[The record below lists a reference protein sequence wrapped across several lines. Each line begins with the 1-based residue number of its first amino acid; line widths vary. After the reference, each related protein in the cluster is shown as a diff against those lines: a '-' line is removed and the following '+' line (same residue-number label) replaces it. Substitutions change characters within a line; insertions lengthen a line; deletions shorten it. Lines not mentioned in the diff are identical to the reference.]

1 MQLPAQLETLRERKI
16 WVCYPM
22 IYNPS
27 KHNGVGGYDKPPINP
42 YTLDNAKINDA
53 TNLSTFDEAAAHI
66 GEITTV
72 TNKGARVE
80 CEVMGVG
87 IALGFTGLIGVD
99 LDNVVAYRDK
109 DYKITREAD
118 EIITAL
124 ASYTELSPSH
134 SGIHILIEAEIPD
147 DYQHKAGG
155 KLDNYGDRVAEYELL
170 DKGYITISGVTSPR
184 YNYPLAQREKEL
196 ADVYAR
202 YIEKVPA
209 IDTPCDRR
217 PEAALSVV
225 SWDSVD
231 ISKLTQKQIL
241 GGVFF
246 SYERWLWEVQR
257 LSDAEILNG
266 IFMSGSTG
274 EKVRRL
280 YNGDIT
286 GYKSQSE
293 ADLALMSY
301 FYKFTQ
307 DRAITE
313 RLFRCS
319 ALYRARGKSRNYIEK
334 TLDKAERDKDVDSYG
349 RPITLRAFT
358 GHVTLTKEER
368 RAYAQA
374 KEAQEREAQSKNKRL
389 RPRI

>member
-22 IYNPS
+22 LYNPT
-27 KHNGVGGYDKPPINP
+27 KHNGAGGYDKPPINA
-42 YTLDNAKINDA
+42 YTLDNAAINNPTHLA
-53 TNLSTFDEAAAHI
+53 TFDEAAAHI
-66 GEITTV
+66 GELTTV

-80 CEVMGVG
+80 CEIKGVG
-87 IALGFTGLIGVD
+87 IALGATGIVGVD
-99 LDNVVAYRDK
+99 LDNVVTYHDGN
-109 DYKITREAD
+109 YKITPEAG
-118 EIITAL
+118 EIIEAL
-124 ASYTELSPSH
+124 STYTELSPSF
-134 SGIHILIEAEIPD
+134 SGIHILFEGELPENCA
-147 DYQHKAGG
+147 HKARN
-155 KLDNYGDRVAEYELL
+155 KADNYGDKIAEYELI
-170 DKGYITISGVTSPR
+170 DSGYITISGVTSPR
-184 YNYPLAQREKEL
+184 YDYSLAQRTQEL
-196 ADVYAR
+196 ARIYER
-202 YIEKVPA
+202 YFVAVPA
-209 IDTPCDRR
+209 IVSPCSRR

-225 SWDSVD
+225 SWDSAD
-231 ISKLTQKQIL
+231 IGKLTQEQIL

-246 SYERWLWEVQR
+246 SYERWLWDVQR
-257 LSDAEILNG
+257 LSDAEILDG

-280 YNGDIT
+280 YNGDVR

-301 FYKFTQ
+301 LYKFTQ

-319 ALYRARGKSRNYIEK
+319 DLYRAKGKSRNYIDR
-334 TLDKAERDKDVDSYG
+334 TLDRAERDKDVDAQG

-358 GHVTLTKEER
+358 GHVTLTKEEK

-374 KEAQEREAQSKNKRL
+374 KEAQETARKLGARKY
-389 RPRI
+389 RPKI

>member
-22 IYNPS
+22 IENPS
-27 KHNGVGGYDKPPINP
+27 KHGGVGGFDKPPICA
-42 YTLDNAKINDA
+42 YTLDNARIDNPA
-53 TNLSTFDEAAAHI
+53 HLATFDEAAAHI

-80 CEVMGVG
+80 CTIMGVG
-87 IALGFTGLIGVD
+87 IALGSTGLIGVD
-99 LDNVVAYRDK
+99 LDNVVVHRDG
-109 DYKITREAD
+109 DYKLTREAG
-118 EIITAL
+118 EIISAL
-124 ASYTELSPSH
+124 ASYTELSPSF
-134 SGIHILIEAEIPD
+134 SGIHILIEGELPG
-147 DYQHKAGG
+147 DYEHKARG
-155 KLDNYGDRVAEYELL
+155 KLDNYGERVAEYELINN
-170 DKGYITISGVTSPR
+170 GYITISGVTSPR
-184 YNYPLAQREKEL
+184 YNYPLAQREAEL

-202 YIEKVPA
+202 YIKKVPA
-209 IDTPCDRR
+209 IDAPCSRR

-231 ISKLTQKQIL
+231 IGKLTQEQIL

-246 SYERWLWEVQR
+246 SYERWLWDVQR
-257 LSDAEILNG
+257 LSDAEILDG

-280 YNGDIT
+280 YNGDVR

-301 FYKFTQ
+301 LYKFTQ

-319 ALYRARGKSRNYIEK
+319 DLYRAKGKSRNYIDR
-334 TLDKAERDKDVDSYG
+334 TLDRAERDKDVDAQG

-358 GHVTLTKEER
+358 GHVTLTKEEK

-374 KEAQEREAQSKNKRL
+374 KEAQETARKLGAKKY
-389 RPRI
+389 RPKI